1 MISKPQNYFLIV
13 YFFFPYQYS
22 YLYVSS
28 SIFQMEWDFGSF
40 TYPPI
45 WNDETAVYSLYQP
58 FKRSR
63 NADPSGFNNKLN
75 FWTNLIQ
82 DYCLHHHIILISENN
97 LKEIFSRSLKCTG
110 RSHQP
115 ECLSAVMWEMWSTPG
130 VLYPL
135 SDYSTRGLI
144 TKFAGIG
151 FDWFVKKPVSWSWNT
166 VFGGNRRERA
176 IKTVDSPDADFVLD
190 SSITRLANGFLTWLA
205 GSTFIHL
212 RPSQELNVVLK
223 NHFEAALTSYFP
235 HEPTRTFIRAWLQ
248 HHRRFVE
255 KSQEVN
261 TQSIEVVKF
270 ASNTSESPIQFTE
283 DDRSLLVVL
292 QLRDVISKLEH
303 EAGHLQTSL
312 DERKVAVKGL
322 MRERRK
328 NEALRLFRRCKVI
341 EKVLDQK
348 HQQIEK
354 VETLLVQIES
364 SKGNRTMIGAL
375 TLANKAMKEALG
387 DTSRDS
393 IEDTLADLQDTYDQ
407 HQDVASVLSDVG
419 PAGADEDELEAEL
432 ESLLDAGQAKKRP
445 TMMIDTEDLDR
456 QLADLDL
463 SLELPDV
470 SDLPLPSIGDLKQK
484 DARLTN

>member
-1 MISKPQNYFLIV
+1 MDW
-13 YFFFPYQYS
+13 
-22 YLYVSS
+22 
-28 SIFQMEWDFGSF
+28 EF
-40 TYPPI
+40 TAFTFPPI
-45 WNDETAVYSLYQP
+45 WKDENAVYALYQP

-63 NADPSGFNNKLN
+63 NADPSGFNHKLN

-82 DYCLHHHIILISENN
+82 DYCLHRHIVVINENS
-97 LKEIFSRSLKCTG
+97 LKEVFSRSLQSTG

-115 ECLSAVMWEMWSTPG
+115 ECLGTVMWEMWSTPG

-135 SDYSTRGLI
+135 SDYSTRGLV

-151 FDWFVKKPVSWSWNT
+151 FDWLVKKPVSWSWNV
-166 VFGGNRRERA
+166 VFGRNRRERA
-176 IKTVDSPDADFVLD
+176 IKSVDSPETDFILD
-190 SSITRLANGFLTWLA
+190 SSIVRLANGFLMWLA
-205 GSTFIHL
+205 GPAFAQL

-223 NHFEAALTSYFP
+223 SHFESALTSYFP
-235 HEPTRTFIRAWLQ
+235 HEPTRAFMRAWLQ
-248 HHRRFVE
+248 HQRRFVE

-270 ASNTSESPIQFTE
+270 AANTSESPVQFTE

-292 QLRDVISKLEH
+292 QLRDVINKLER

-322 MRERRK
+322 MRERRR

-393 IEDTLADLQDTYDQ
+393 VEDTLADLQDTYDQ
-407 HQDVASVLSDVG
+407 HQDVSTALADAG
-419 PAGADEDELEAEL
+419 PTSLDEEELEEEL
-432 ESLLDAGQAKKRP
+432 QSLLNSGQAKNR
-445 TMMIDTEDLDR
+445 TAMAIDTDDLDR
-456 QLADLDL
+456 QLADLDI

-470 SDLPLPSIGDLKQK
+470 SHLPLPSLGDVKRR
-484 DARLTN
+484 DASLAN